1 KRAEDLARRMHT
13 LYLLSVYLHI
23 LCAIVWIGGIAFLV
37 FVVVPWLR
45 SGGERVAGLFLRE
58 TGTRFR
64 SIGWGCFVVLLAT
77 GTFNLYVRG
86 VHLADF
92 GSAAWRSTA
101 FGEAVLLKLGLFIAV
116 LITSAI
122 HDFFVGPRATRAIE
136 ADATSL
142 EAARL
147 RKQAQ
152 RLGRLNAVF
161 ALLLVGVAI
170 TLVRGAP

>member
-1 KRAEDLARRMHT
+1 MHAI
-13 LYLLSVYLHI
+13 YLLSVYLHI

-45 SGGERVAGLFLRE
+45 SGGQRIAGVFLRE

-64 SIGWGCFVVLLAT
+64 SIGWACFVILLVT

-86 VHLADF
+86 VRLGDL
-92 GSAAWRSTA
+92 GSATWRSSPY
-101 FGEAVLLKLGLFIAV
+101 GEAVLLKLGLFVGV
-116 LITSAI
+116 LIISGI
-122 HDFFVGPRATRAIE
+122 HDFVVGPRATRAIE
-136 ADATSL
+136 ADPASA
-142 EAARL
+142 ESGRL

-152 RLGRLNAVF
+152 RLGRLNAIL

-170 TLVRGAP
+170 TLVRGVPW